1 MSVKNKKIG
10 HYFVESRIGHGAFSN
25 IYLGRH
31 DILETKVAIKFLSVQ
46 KIESDPTYKK
56 CLNEIDALR
65 KLHHPNVVQLFE
77 VLQASKYIYLIL
89 EYCSNKD
96 MYALLDSRGKLPEG
110 EARFYFRQIIR
121 ALIYC
126 HQQGIAH
133 RDLKLENIF
142 LGSHQNVKVGDFGLS
157 KDFQQGELMT
167 TSCGSLRYA
176 APEVI
181 QEKSYTGELADVWSC
196 GIILF
201 TLLAGYHPF
210 DDDCYVSI
218 LKKIMRRQYIMPE
231 GLSDNAVDL
240 IKRILEVTLPDGM

>member
-10 HYFVESRIGHGAFSN
+10 HYFIENRIGHGAFSN
-25 IYLGRH
+25 IYLARH
-31 DILETKVAIKFLSVQ
+31 DLLETKVAIKFLSIQ
-46 KIESDPTYKK
+46 KIENDPTYKK
-56 CLNEIDALR
+56 CLSEIDALR
-65 KLHHPNVVQLFE
+65 KLSHPNVVQLFE
-77 VLQASKYIYLIL
+77 VMRSEKYIYLIL
-89 EYCSNKD
+89 EFCSHKD
-96 MYALLDSRGKLPEG
+96 MYALLDGKGKLSEG

-126 HQQGIAH
+126 HQMGIAH

-142 LGSHQNVKVGDFGLS
+142 LGSHDNVKVGDFGLCRELRA
-157 KDFQQGELMT
+157 GELMT

-181 QEKSYTGELADVWSC
+181 NGKCYSGELADVWSC

-201 TLLAGYHPF
+201 TLISGYHPF

-218 LKKIMRRQYIMPE
+218 LKKIMRRQYIIPE
-231 GLSDNAVDL
+231 GLSANAVDL
-240 IKRILEVTLPDGM
+240 IKRILEVSSKD